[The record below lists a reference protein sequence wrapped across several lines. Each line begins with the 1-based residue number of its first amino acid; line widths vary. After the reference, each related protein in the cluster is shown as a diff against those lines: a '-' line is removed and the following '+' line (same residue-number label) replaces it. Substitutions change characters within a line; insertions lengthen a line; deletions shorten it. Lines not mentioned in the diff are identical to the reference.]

1 VSRASGASWT
11 AGTPAPYTPLGCAI
25 PRWIDA
31 LREPSATE
39 EDPAVSE
46 PRQQFSA
53 SLAKDV
59 VYETGL
65 RSFIEYHD
73 LN

>member
-1 VSRASGASWT
+1 
-11 AGTPAPYTPLGCAI
+11 
-25 PRWIDA
+25 

-39 EDPAVSE
+39 EDTAMSE

-53 SLAKDV
+53 SLAKDI

-65 RSFIEYHD
+65 PSFIE
-73 LN
+73 

>member
-1 VSRASGASWT
+1 
-11 AGTPAPYTPLGCAI
+11 
-25 PRWIDA
+25 
-31 LREPSATE
+31 
-39 EDPAVSE
+39 VSE

-53 SLAKDV
+53 SLVKDV

>member
-1 VSRASGASWT
+1 
-11 AGTPAPYTPLGCAI
+11 
-25 PRWIDA
+25 

-53 SLAKDV
+53 SLVKDV